1 LEATQRVE
9 REIREGKEKLQKAK
23 DREAARDSNEESQ
36 EDDNN
41 PTGRET
47 EEESQQDDNPTGIK
61 LNRT

>member
-1 LEATQRVE
+1 M
-9 REIREGKEKLQKAK
+9 QKAK

-47 EEESQQDDNPTGIK
+47 EEESQQDDDNPTGIK